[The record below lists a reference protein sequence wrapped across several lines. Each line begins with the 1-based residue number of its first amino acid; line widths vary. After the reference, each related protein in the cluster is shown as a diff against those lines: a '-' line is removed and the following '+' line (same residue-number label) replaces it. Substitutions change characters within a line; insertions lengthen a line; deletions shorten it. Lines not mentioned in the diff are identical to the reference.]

1 MTATVAAALKKIAVA
16 LLTDEKARHKI
27 CIAVLTVFAAV
38 FMPMAALLA
47 LFNGK
52 IEFTAEQLQAIAE
65 NIDPEEIEKLTKVQ
79 DTLDAIE
86 TAMDEADQHERYEE
100 AQILY
105 MLALYDYSDEDDFA
119 ERLAG
124 CFEDGQSDYDLID
137 KVNEEFG
144 TDIDPAEYV
153 IVISG
158 IRDTTIDPFIFT
170 DPATKNNADLAA
182 WAEEAY
188 KDGWG
193 YVWGTYGTVLT
204 QSSFEQLCDNDPAHV
219 GKYSDF
225 IQENYIGRRTAD
237 CVGLIK
243 SYLWYN
249 PETRQIEYG
258 YGDIE
263 DAGANKLYKSATESG
278 PITDMPDIP
287 GLGVWKNGHVGIYVG
302 NGFVIQAMG
311 TKYGVVK
318 TRLEGSNF
326 TNWFKIPGI
335 TYPESS

>member
-1 MTATVAAALKKIAVA
+1 MSATVAAALKKIAVA

-27 CIAVLTVFAAV
+27 CAFILSVFAAV
-38 FMPMAALLA
+38 FMPLAALLA
-47 LFNGK
+47 LFQGK
-52 IEFTAEQLQAIAE
+52 VEFSAEQLEQIAA
-65 NIDPEEIEKLTKVQ
+65 NIDVEEAAKLATVQ

-86 TAMDEADQHERYEE
+86 EAMDEADQDERYEE
-100 AQILY
+100 AQVLY
-105 MLALYDYSDEDDFA
+105 LLALYDYSEEDDFVD
-119 ERLAG
+119 RLVA
-124 CFEDGQSDYDLID
+124 CFEEDQTDYELID

-153 IVISG
+153 MVVSG
-158 IRDTTIDPFIFT
+158 MRDTTINPFIFT
-170 DPATKNNADLAA
+170 DPSTKNSTDLVA

-188 KDGWG
+188 SDGWG
-193 YVWGTYGTVLT
+193 YVWGTYGLILT
-204 QSSFEQLCDNDPAHV
+204 QNSFEYLCEQDPKHV

-225 IQENYIGRRTAD
+225 IQESWVGRRTAD

-249 PETRQIEYG
+249 PETRQIEWG
-258 YGDIE
+258 YGGAE
-263 DAGANKLYKSATESG
+263 DVGANKMYKSATESG
-278 PITDMPDIP
+278 PISEMPDIP
-287 GLGVWKNGHVGIYVG
+287 GLGVWHNGHVGIYVG

-326 TNWFKIPGI
+326 TNWFKIPGV
-335 TYPESS
+335 TYP